1 MQNDNRPRRGSLNQ
15 GKYGR
20 KIFHENFEGKKKG
33 RKEERDRTKVST
45 VTEISPRGAGLNCSR
60 NAASVSRAFYSSPF
74 FPSFFWLFPRERER
88 GGLSS
93 VRFSA
98 SLTIVVRPP
107 VSGIEIGQDSIV
119 RSWREAPEPLPLSAS
134 TWCPGYIV
142 SWYECF
148 RLSIPLGFL
157 ECFLFVSLRLKH
169 GRAQIDLNVLIGW
182 VWDCDTR
189 FLR

>member
-98 SLTIVVRPP
+98 SLTIVVRSP

-119 RSWREAPEPLPLSAS
+119 RSWRKAPEPLPRALPPDARAISSADTS
-134 TWCPGYIV
+134 V
-142 SWYECF
+142 SAYLFHWDSWNVSC
-148 RLSIPLGFL
+148 SFL
-157 ECFLFVSLRLKH
+157 
-169 GRAQIDLNVLIGW
+169 
-182 VWDCDTR
+182 WD
-189 FLR
+189 